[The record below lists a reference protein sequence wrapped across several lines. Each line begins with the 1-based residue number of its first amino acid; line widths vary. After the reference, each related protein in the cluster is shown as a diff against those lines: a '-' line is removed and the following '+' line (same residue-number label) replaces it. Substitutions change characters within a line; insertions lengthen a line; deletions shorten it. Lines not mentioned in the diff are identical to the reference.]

1 MDEGLECMKR
11 TQVVGSEVRLD
22 FEQLRQMPDDIVTRY
37 RDQGVARGLIKPLA
51 EWMVANSVIEEEHD
65 KAYQT
70 TRYRGEVAVM
80 KIEDFHFLKRLLN
93 ELKKDRDHD
102 DVLS

>member
-1 MDEGLECMKR
+1 MIEGLQAMSR
-11 TQVVGSEVRLD
+11 TQVIGAETRLD
-22 FEQLRQMPDDIVTRY
+22 FEQLKQMPEDIVTRY
-37 RDQGVARGLIKPLA
+37 RDQGIARGMIKPLA
-51 EWMVANSVIEEEHD
+51 EWMVNNSVIEEEHD

-80 KIEDFHFLKRLLN
+80 KIEDFHFLKRLLK

-102 DVLS
+102 VLS